1 MATSRIGRG
10 RLDGATLRREAPDGV
25 GASARSSTSA
35 IQEPSRA
42 QSGHVPGFGLA
53 KPHAWQR

>member
-25 GASARSSTSA
+25 DRSSTRTTSSPV
-35 IQEPSRA
+35 ERL
-42 QSGHVPGFGLA
+42 QSGQVPGFGVA
-53 KPHAWQR
+53 NPHCWHR